1 MLWVEIN
8 QHLKFG
14 SEAQKHSRPVAES
27 DRQGI
32 GIRPQGGIWWVSCWS
47 SRRRL
52 FSTRRSS
59 KMSDASA
66 KMVIGSYAIQA
77 KLLIDLHGH
86 FRNLPR
92 CARWEVWRNVR
103 LRQSVLQAA
112 RAVHYT
118 LINFRLLI
126 AKFSGKSS
134 VSCALTSV
142 LQRTCWLQ
150 TCGACLW
157 WRWLSFRGNV
167 VGQACETILNK
178 LTCRHLRSRSPRII
192 VDHFLRPFGRGLYF
206 AQSLGDNNHHHGY
219 FHHLHLS
226 WDDPPSI
233 DLGCGSPFPSS
244 GGFVPNPRAAAT
256 CKVILRVVIIPGK
269 GDNPIICLF
278 DFGNYFVFLWFPLE
292 VWDVSG
298 GGWVVPA

>member
-1 MLWVEIN
+1 M
-8 QHLKFG
+8 
-14 SEAQKHSRPVAES
+14 
-27 DRQGI
+27 
-32 GIRPQGGIWWVSCWS
+32 
-47 SRRRL
+47 
-52 FSTRRSS
+52 
-59 KMSDASA
+59 
-66 KMVIGSYAIQA
+66 
-77 KLLIDLHGH
+77 
-86 FRNLPR
+86 
-92 CARWEVWRNVR
+92 
-103 LRQSVLQAA
+103 LQAA

-126 AKFSGKSS
+126 AKFYGKSS

-226 WDDPPSI
+226 WNDPPSI
-233 DLGCGSPFPSS
+233 DLGC
-244 GGFVPNPRAAAT
+244 FVRNPRAAET
-256 CKVILRVVIIPGK
+256 YNVILGWSSFQGRDREGGRSNFIFV
-269 GDNPIICLF
+269 
-278 DFGNYFVFLWFPLE
+278 DFGNSFVFLWFQLE